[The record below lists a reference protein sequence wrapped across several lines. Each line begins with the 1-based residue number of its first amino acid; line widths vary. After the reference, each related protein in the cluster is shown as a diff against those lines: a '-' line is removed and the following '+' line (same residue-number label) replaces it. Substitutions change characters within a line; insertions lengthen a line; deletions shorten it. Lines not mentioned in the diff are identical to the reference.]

1 MQTCTG
7 LQAVDIS
14 PVLLSIRVLIPL
26 INMTI
31 TSDQCRALVV
41 YHHNDSADVATEILL
56 NVGKMEP
63 PFVSINVDDKSM
75 LSRTR
80 AHPEMGTHLHNIYV
94 MKNLNVSRHHHNRT
108 IKLMDRQA
116 TNYYFM
122 VFQENASETE
132 ISEFFHMIWTE
143 YRMLSAAA
151 FLLGDTIKVYT
162 HFPYK
167 NQFAVKMDD
176 LHAANVSRVKN
187 PFRRYFLGKTDNLEN
202 TEVNAYMTENI
213 PKSFRLPSKYRR
225 RGGSFYFGG
234 RDGYIAKLLE
244 SVLNVRW
251 QYKTIANKD
260 LRKII
265 NFGMVSN
272 GSVSFDSFGNRLD
285 YDDEN
290 PPNLEYRAFD
300 ARLPIS

>member
-1 MQTCTG
+1 MQTGTA
-7 LQAVDIS
+7 LEAVSVS
-14 PVLLSIRVLIPL
+14 PLLLSIRVLIPL
-26 INMTI
+26 INRTI

-41 YHHNDSADVATEILL
+41 YYNNDTAEVVTEILM
-56 NVGKMEP
+56 NVGKFEA
-63 PFVSINVDDKSM
+63 PFLSINVDDKRL
-75 LSRTR
+75 LSSTR
-80 AHPEMGTHLHNIYV
+80 AHPEMGAHLHNIYV
-94 MKNLNVSRHHHNRT
+94 MKNLNVSRHHYNRT

-132 ISEFFHMIWTE
+132 ISEFFQMIWTE
-143 YRMLSAAA
+143 YKMLSAVA
-151 FLLGDTIKVYT
+151 FFLGTTIQVYT

-167 NQFAVKMDD
+167 NQFAVKMDE
-176 LHAANVSRVKN
+176 LHAANVSKVDN
-187 PFRRYFLGKTDNLEN
+187 SFRRYFLGKADDLEN

-225 RGGSFYFGG
+225 RAGSFYFGG

-244 SVLNVRW
+244 SILNVRW

-265 NFGMVSN
+265 NFGVSN

-290 PPNLEYRAFD
+290 PPNLEYRPFD

>member
-1 MQTCTG
+1 MQTVTG
-7 LQAVDIS
+7 LEAIGTS
-14 PVLLSIRVLIPL
+14 PLLLSIRILIPL
-26 INMTI
+26 ISRAI
-31 TSDQCRALVV
+31 TSDQRRELVV
-41 YHHNDSADVATEILL
+41 YYHHDTAEVATEILL
-56 NVGKMEP
+56 EVGKTEA
-63 PFVSINVDDKSM
+63 PFVSINVDDNRL
-75 LSRTR
+75 LSRSR

-94 MKNLNVSRHHHNRT
+94 MNNLNVSRHHHNRT

-122 VFQENASETE
+122 VFQESASEAE
-132 ISEFFHMIWTE
+132 VSEFFQMIWTE
-143 YRMLSAAA
+143 YKMLSAAA
-151 FLLGDTIKVYT
+151 FFLGDTIQVYT

-167 NQFAVKMDD
+167 NQFAVKMDE
-176 LHAANVSRVKN
+176 LHAVNVSQVNN
-187 PFRRYFLGKTDNLEN
+187 PFRRYFLGKADDLEN

-225 RGGSFYFGG
+225 RGGTFYFGG

-244 SVLNVRW
+244 SILNVRW

-265 NFGMVSN
+265 NFGVSN
-272 GSVSFDSFGNRLD
+272 GSISFDSLGNRLD

-290 PPNLEYRAFD
+290 PPNLEYRPFD